1 MAVSNTNL
9 LELLGKQVSFSWLR
23 ADGVTYNSEGQLTS
37 IVFYLESSPQ
47 FTIDEGD
54 YFSFDEISELQVLD
68 DCSVVL
74 GTITKSPSAIDDRS
88 IVDAAFTGLITD
100 NKDFI
105 DSLSK

>member
-9 LELLGKQVSFSWLR
+9 LELLGKQVSFSWLG

-37 IVFYLESSPQ
+37 VVFHLHATSE
-47 FTIDEGD
+47 FAVDEGD
-54 YFSFDEISELQVLD
+54 YFSFDEISEFQVL
-68 DCSVVL
+68 
-74 GTITKSPSAIDDRS
+74 DDRS
-88 IVDAAFTGLITD
+88 IVDAALTGLITD

>member
-9 LELLGKQVSFSWLR
+9 LGLLGKQVSYSWLG
-23 ADGVTYNSEGQLTS
+23 ADGVTYQSDGELTS
-37 IVFYLESSPQ
+37 IVFHLNGDHE
-47 FTIDEGD
+47 FAVDEGD
-54 YFSFDEISELQVLD
+54 YYSFSELTEFQVL
-68 DCSVVL
+68 
-74 GTITKSPSAIDDRS
+74 DDRS